1 MKELIEGSQAV
12 VRAAINAGCNFFAG
26 YPITPSSEIAHELA
40 KTLPKLGGIFIQME
54 DEIASINAIIGASM
68 AGARSMTATSGP
80 GLSLMQEA
88 IGYAA
93 ITETPIV
100 IIDVMRAGPATGIP
114 TFPSQGDVQAACYG
128 SHGDYPV
135 VVLSPATI
143 IETYYLT
150 YKAFEIAE
158 RYLVPVIVLID
169 EITAH
174 MKEGVE
180 LPPIKYNRYKPSR
193 KFVGNG
199 LRRHTTGLIHG
210 EDGMP
215 LSDPKKYHEIIKQL
229 VKKIHDPAVMMME
242 TEGDRNPEILFVTYG
257 ITCRAAKAAIY
268 KMQKRGMS
276 AGLVKL
282 KTVFPFPEEEISRII
297 RKGVKK
303 IIVPEMNMGQVLK
316 EVQRIANNI
325 CEVISITSLARLM
338 SPDLLIE
345 MSLK

>member
-1 MKELIEGSQAV
+1 MKELIEGSEAV
-12 VRAAINAGCNFFAG
+12 VRGAINAGCNFFAG
-26 YPITPSSEIAHELA
+26 YPITPSSEIAHEMA
-40 KTLPKLGGIFIQME
+40 KFLPKLGGIFIQME
-54 DEIASINAIIGASM
+54 DEIASINTIIGASM

-114 TFPSQGDVQAACYG
+114 TFPSQGDVLAACHG

-143 IETYYLT
+143 IDAYHMT
-150 YKAFEIAE
+150 YKAFEISE

-174 MKEGVE
+174 MREGVE
-180 LPPIKYNRYKPSR
+180 LPPVKYKEYKPRR

-199 LRRHTTGLIHG
+199 LRLHITGLIHG

-215 LSDPKKYHEIIKQL
+215 LSDPEKYYDIIKQL
-229 VKKIHDPAVMMME
+229 IEKIHNPEVVMME
-242 TEGDRNPEILFVTYG
+242 IEGDIDPEILFITYG
-257 ITCRAAKAAIY
+257 APYRAAKAAIY
-268 KMQKRGMS
+268 EIQKKGIS
-276 AGLVKL
+276 AGLIKL
-282 KTVFPFPEEEISRII
+282 KTICPFPRKEIRNMI
-297 RKGVKK
+297 KNVKK
-303 IIVPEMNMGQVLK
+303 IIVPEINMGQVLR
-316 EVQRIANNI
+316 EVERIANNI
-325 CEVISITSLARLM
+325 CEIISVNSLAKLM
-338 SPDLLIE
+338 SPALLID
-345 MSLK
+345 MSLR